1 MKAAVITRPG
11 ETDVLEIR
19 QVDDPPKPTADR
31 VLVRVRAAALN
42 RADVLQRQGKY
53 PPPPG
58 APRDIPGMEF
68 SGEVSQIGPEVYSWQ
83 TGDRVF
89 GICAGGAQA
98 EFVTV
103 PANHLAQVPENLSWT
118 DAAAVPEVFITAHDA
133 LFTQAG
139 LQPGE
144 TVLIH
149 AAGSGVGT
157 AAIQLVRATGGRS
170 FGTSRSADKLER
182 AKQYGLDESVVVG
195 DDAKGFV
202 DVVKEWTNNRGVDV
216 ILDLVGADYLEA
228 NLLAIAQTG
237 RLMLVGTPSG
247 SRANIDFGLVMSK
260 RLSIRGTV
268 LRGRSNEE
276 KATATR
282 LFSRHVV
289 PLLAAGIVKPVVDV
303 VFRLEEIREAHRM
316 MESNQNFGKIV
327 LSVE

>member
-1 MKAAVITRPG
+1 MKAAIITRPG
-11 ETDVLEIR
+11 DTDVLEIQ

-68 SGEVSQIGPEVYSWQ
+68 SGEVSQIGPEVTSWQ

-103 PANHLAQVPENLSWT
+103 PANHLAPVPENLSWT
-118 DAAAVPEVFITAHDA
+118 NAAAVPEVFITAHDA
-133 LFTQAG
+133 LFTQAS

-157 AAIQLVRATGGRS
+157 AAIQLVRASGGRS

-182 AKQYGLDESVVVG
+182 AKEYGLDESAVVG
-195 DDAKGFV
+195 DDPRVFV
-202 DVVKEWTNNRGVDV
+202 DVVKRWTNNRGVDV
-216 ILDLVGADYLEA
+216 ILDLVGAGYLEA
-228 NLLAIAQTG
+228 NLLAVAQTG
-237 RLMLVGTPSG
+237 RLMLVGTTSG

-282 LFSRHVV
+282 LFASHVV
-289 PLLAAGIVKPVVDV
+289 PLLAAGIVKPVVEV
-303 VFRLEEIREAHRM
+303 VFPLEEIREAHRL

-327 LSVE
+327 LSVD